1 MAKKLWIG
9 YRYAMDK
16 LWIRIHGYIAMY
28 IWLYIQQLDN
38 PQIAMVIGKL
48 TPEFRIS
55 LSRLRYVVLGV
66 TPE

>member
-28 IWLYIQQLDN
+28 NVYLAEYPTASYGNL
-38 PQIAMVIGKL
+38 
-48 TPEFRIS
+48 
-55 LSRLRYVVLGV
+55 
-66 TPE
+66 